1 MTWEETKDYSFISLD
16 KGNDPIL
23 NDGAP
28 VEDIDL
34 AGASENTFRV
44 FSDRQFSDGT
54 FNIGFSVNAK
64 EIFIGP
70 YGLLNYDRLESES
83 NFKVTIRGITKDE
96 YYYLKA
102 LSIYDYLDGDTT
114 LTEPVSFPNNVEGG
128 IGLVSISTES
138 VATIKFKRTYYDL
151 RYWLD
156 N

>member
-1 MTWEETKDYSFISLD
+1 M
-16 KGNDPIL
+16 
-23 NDGAP
+23 
-28 VEDIDL
+28 
-34 AGASENTFRV
+34 
-44 FSDRQFSDGT
+44 
-54 FNIGFSVNAK
+54 NAK

-70 YGLLNYDRLESES
+70 HGLLNYDRLESES

>member
-1 MTWEETKDYSFISLD
+1 MWNPPWKEELGGSKNFTSPNFSNTINHQHTYS
-16 KGNDPIL
+16 
-23 NDGAP
+23 
-28 VEDIDL
+28 
-34 AGASENTFRV
+34 T
-44 FSDRQFSDGT
+44 
-54 FNIGFSVNAK
+54 
-64 EIFIGP
+64 
-70 YGLLNYDRLESES
+70 
-83 NFKVTIRGITKDE
+83 
-96 YYYLKA
+96 LKA